1 MGRLIPPET
10 GRIYVDAN
18 TVIYRVENLEPYSSA
33 SSPIWEGLQDRSC
46 ELESSELTLLEVL
59 VKPMKDENVALASVY
74 RKILLETVGLTCH
87 PIDRAIL
94 EIAAILRARYR
105 LKTPD
110 SIHAATALRH
120 GSSMFLTNDTGF
132 RKVEGLNVAI
142 LGEFDPA

>member
-1 MGRLIPPET
+1 MGRLILPET

-18 TVIYRVENLEPYSSA
+18 TVIYRVEHLEPYASA
-33 SSPIWEGLQDRSC
+33 SNSIWEGLQDRTC
-46 ELESSELTLLEVL
+46 ELESSELILLEVL
-59 VKPMKDENVALASVY
+59 VKPMKDGNVALASVY

-94 EIAAILRARYR
+94 EIAANLRAAHR

-120 GSSMFLTNDTGF
+120 GSSLFLTNDTDF
-132 RKVEGLNVAI
+132 RKVAGLNVAI
-142 LGEFDPA
+142 LGELDPA